1 MKFVKISF
9 QMNDLYWT
17 EICCFMST
25 GKKIVR
31 YYSLSTI
38 AIETVLL
45 YNLREEVAWVLVK

>member
-1 MKFVKISF
+1 MKFGKISF
-9 QMNDLYWT
+9 QMDDLHWT